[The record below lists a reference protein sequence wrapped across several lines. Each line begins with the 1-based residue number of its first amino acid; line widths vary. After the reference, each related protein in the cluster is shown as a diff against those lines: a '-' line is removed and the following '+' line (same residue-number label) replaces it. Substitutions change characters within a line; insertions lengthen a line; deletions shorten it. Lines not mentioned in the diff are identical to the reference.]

1 MVLLPFLTC
10 ELLEA
15 WDPAGFITET
25 YSCCPQKVVQ
35 VNASVGYG
43 VHASPGSVLPWL
55 CELRQ
60 PLRCLRCHSRIH
72 KAVGIKADSRGSLT
86 PVVLIDEAPTTC
98 RAPCD
103 ALCVRY
109 L

>member
-43 VHASPGSVLPWL
+43 VHVSPGSVLPQLW
-55 CELRQ
+55 ELRQ
-60 PLRCLRCHSRIH
+60 PLRSLRCHSRIH
-72 KAVGIKADSRGSLT
+72 KAVGIKADS
-86 PVVLIDEAPTTC
+86 
-98 RAPCD
+98 
-103 ALCVRY
+103 
-109 L
+109 